1 MGAITDLARH
11 VANELAGASLPLSAE
26 ISLDYHPVIDVMDHR
41 LLVSVVP
48 REVHDQNESR
58 SLNSLYI
65 TLEIVVR
72 KKLADDM
79 QVGEMIDFVEA
90 LIRELEDM
98 DLPNGYL
105 GLDVSASPLYFHE
118 YLDTHRLFV
127 STVSSE
133 YVYLA

>member
-1 MGAITDLARH
+1 
-11 VANELAGASLPLSAE
+11 
-26 ISLDYHPVIDVMDHR
+26 
-41 LLVSVVP
+41 
-48 REVHDQNESR
+48 
-58 SLNSLYI
+58 
-65 TLEIVVR
+65 
-72 KKLADDM
+72 
-79 QVGEMIDFVEA
+79 VGEMIDYVEA